1 MPHHPPHQIP
11 FRFLATQ
18 SVELNEHQRYAH
30 LF

>member
-11 FRFLATQ
+11 FRFFATQ